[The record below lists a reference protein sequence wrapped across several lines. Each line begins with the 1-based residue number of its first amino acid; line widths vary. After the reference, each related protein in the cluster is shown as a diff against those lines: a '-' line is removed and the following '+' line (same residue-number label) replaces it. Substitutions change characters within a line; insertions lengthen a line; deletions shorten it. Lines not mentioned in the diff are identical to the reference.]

1 MASSSGL
8 TLPGSPAGP
17 EATPAPPVGRTPV
30 AGPVRPRRGPR
41 AGEERWALLFL
52 APTLIGLAVLSVGPI
67 LATLGISLTS
77 WDMLTVPKFV
87 GLDNYTNLLGDDRF
101 LTALRNTFFYTF
113 VSVPLG
119 LGLALALAMTL
130 NQRIRGISWIRTMYF
145 LPLVTSS
152 TAIAIVWLW
161 MYSPTGLINHALA
174 IVGISPLR
182 WVADPTLAMP
192 SIIAMSTWQGLPA
205 NVIIFLA
212 GLQGIPT
219 EYYDAVSVD
228 GAGRWARFRFVTVPL
243 LTPSIFFTGILALIG
258 AFQVFDQVYVMANPG
273 KPGSPTITLVYFIYE
288 SGFRNFH
295 MGVASA
301 AAWILF
307 LIVAVFTLIYFRTQN
322 RWVHYQ

>member
-1 MASSSGL
+1 MTIL
-8 TLPGSPAGP
+8 GSPAALETAP
-17 EATPAPPVGRTPV
+17 QPPPAARAV
-30 AGPVRPRRGPR
+30 AERVRPRRGPR

-52 APTLIGLAVLSVGPI
+52 APTLIGLAVLSLGPI
-67 LATLGISLTS
+67 LATLAISLTS
-77 WDMLTVPKFV
+77 WDMLTAPKVV
-87 GLDNYTNLLGDDRF
+87 GLDNYANLLSDDRF
-101 LTALRNTFFYTF
+101 LRALQNTFFYTA

-119 LGLALALAMTL
+119 LVLALALAMAL
-130 NQRIRGISWIRTMYF
+130 NQRLRGISWIRTMYF

-161 MYSPTGLINHALA
+161 MYSPTGLFNHALSL
-174 IVGISPLR
+174 VGISPQR
-182 WVADPTLAMP
+182 FVTDPTLAMP
-192 SIIAMSTWQGLPA
+192 SIIAMSTWQELPA

-212 GLQGIPT
+212 GLQGIPS

-228 GAGRWARFRFVTVPL
+228 GAGRLARFRYVTLPL

-295 MGVASA
+295 MGLASA

>member
-1 MASSSGL
+1 MPAFSIARIGSA
-8 TLPGSPAGP
+8 LP
-17 EATPAPPVGRTPV
+17 R
-30 AGPVRPRRGPR
+30 VRGGARPFETTRARRNRGPR
-41 AGEERWALLFL
+41 AGEWRWALLFL
-52 APTLIGLAVLSVGPI
+52 APTLIGLAVLSAGPI
-67 LATLGISLTS
+67 LATLGLSLTS
-77 WDMLTVPKFV
+77 WDMLTPPTFV
-87 GLDNYTNLLGDDRF
+87 GIDNYTSLFNDARF
-101 LTALRNTFFYTF
+101 MTAMRNTFYYTA

-119 LGLALALAMTL
+119 LVLALGVAMWV

-161 MYSPTGLINHALA
+161 MYSPTGLFNNA
-174 IVGISPLR
+174 ISIFGISPQR
-182 WVADPTLAMP
+182 WVNSPALAMP

-228 GAGRWARFRFVTVPL
+228 GAGRWARFRHVTLPL

-258 AFQVFDQVYVMANPG
+258 AFQVFDQIYVMANPG
-273 KPGSPTITLVYFIYE
+273 KPGQSTITLVYFIYE
-288 SGFRNFH
+288 TGFRNFH
-295 MGVASA
+295 MGLASA
-301 AAWILF
+301 ASWVLF
-307 LIVAVFTLIYFRTQN
+307 LIVAVFTILYFRTQN